1 MTAQKQKAVWVLHN
15 NSNSANN
22 NNHHNNNNAS
32 RLHKLQMEST
42 EN

>member
-22 NNHHNNNNAS
+22 SNQHNNNNAS